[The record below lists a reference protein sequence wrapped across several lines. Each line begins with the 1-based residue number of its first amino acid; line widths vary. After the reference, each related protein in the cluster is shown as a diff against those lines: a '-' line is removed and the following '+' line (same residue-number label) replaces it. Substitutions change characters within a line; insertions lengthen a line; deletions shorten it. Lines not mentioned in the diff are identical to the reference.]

1 MGIQLCML
9 ADGCLRVSSLCCPV
23 IRSCLIILLTVNV
36 EPVPTATPPPS
47 YKDITCQLTS
57 MEAAPCLPVA
67 HLFLRSTQASHLGW
81 CPRPLVSLQVFLKDK
96 QKQINR
102 AGEDG
107 CDRSVSTGRALG
119 EQCLQRKPLVLL
131 LPSNAPRGTDGRSAH
146 CMGARTRWSTSP
158 WASTAGL

>member
-1 MGIQLCML
+1 MPTCVL
-9 ADGCLRVSSLCCPV
+9 PV
-23 IRSCLIILLTVNV
+23 L
-36 EPVPTATPPPS
+36 PS
-47 YKDITCQLTS
+47 YPQLSDRFTYSECRTGANSHPTPFLQRYYLQLTS

-107 CDRSVSTGRALG
+107 CDRSVSTCRALG